1 MPVLP
6 GPTPQSQSES
16 SSQASEDRNLDPTEL
31 GRLGSIHQPPSSVSA
46 ALTVSDS
53 KRAFHR
59 AFPHVIAPVYRRMVD
74 ELLVELHLLSRQR
87 GFQSDALFAC
97 GLIQVFDSFSRGYRP
112 AEQREPLLDALCS
125 ASGFDA
131 AELRGQRDT
140 AMAAMGH
147 HSVDEVTEWIA
158 QQGQGAPE
166 PVASALANV
175 RRPDFHYS
183 RLVAVG
189 LLSLLEKA
197 QGADS
202 KDAAALRQSAHD
214 LAEALGLLRDRVDKD
229 LTLYVGNL
237 EKLAQAVELM
247 EETVAAERRKR
258 ERKQSE
264 VTAPD
269 PATPDAAPQSAAEPA
284 AGAAAAPPAAD
295 APAAD

>member
-1 MPVLP
+1 M
-6 GPTPQSQSES
+6 
-16 SSQASEDRNLDPTEL
+16 
-31 GRLGSIHQPPSSVSA
+31 SA

-59 AFPHVIAPVYRRMVD
+59 AFPHVIAPIHRRMVD

-87 GFQSDALFAC
+87 GFQSDSLFAC

-112 AEQREPLLDALCS
+112 DEHRQSLLAALCS

-131 AELRGQRDT
+131 DQLRQQRDA

-158 QQGQGAPE
+158 AQGQGAPE

-197 QGADS
+197 QGSDT
-202 KDAAALRQSAHD
+202 KDAAALRQSAHE
-214 LAEALGLLRDRVDKD
+214 LGEAMGLLRDRLDKD
-229 LTLYVGNL
+229 LSIYASNL

-258 ERKQSE
+258 ERKQ
-264 VTAPD
+264 
-269 PATPDAAPQSAAEPA
+269 
-284 AGAAAAPPAAD
+284 AGLTAAAAEAEAKAATEAEAAATAVAQEGPAPSGAETAPESGAESAADPQAAD
-295 APAAD
+295 APTAD